1 MSFHTDLEHCLS
13 ELEHALQ
20 SAELWSAVQPS
31 IEALSSTSP
40 FCVDTLAFEE
50 WCQWVFIPQLSHLCQ
65 NPDFDGL
72 PNKSDVATMAEFVFA
87 QRSLHGKAIDNV
99 QVKLLAV
106 DACLN
111 AQRPIAH

>member
-1 MSFHTDLEHCLS
+1 MSFRLNLEQCLSDLEL
-13 ELEHALQ
+13 ALK

-87 QRSLHGKAIDNV
+87 QRNLHGKAIDNV
-99 QVKLLAV
+99 LAKLFVV

-111 AQRPIAH
+111 TQRPTAH